1 MRLIFTT
8 AVASLA
14 IMTAAC
20 NNTADDTAEANMSD
34 DMAMNDMAMNDMAM
48 NDMTMNGMNDMNMAG
63 DMAMPMTVAAFVA
76 TIAGGNMYEIEAG
89 KLAQTKAVNEAC
101 RKMGTML
108 VTDHSKQQD
117 MLKTAAAGSTP
128 PVMLPTAMP
137 AEHQAHLAALK
148 AANGAEFD
156 RVFLAQQKESHAK
169 MLAALKSYAASGDSA
184 SLKAFAAKAVPGVE
198 QHNKMV
204 TSMKM

>member
-34 DMAMNDMAMNDMAM
+34 DMAMNDMAMNDM
-48 NDMTMNGMNDMNMAG
+48 NMAG
-63 DMAMPMTVAAFVA
+63 DMAMPMTAAAFVA
-76 TIAGGNMYEIEAG
+76 TIAGGNMYEIESG
-89 KLAQTKAVNEAC
+89 KLAQTMATMEECK
-101 RKMGTML
+101 KMGGML
-108 VTDHSKQQD
+108 VTDHGKQQD
-117 MLKTAAAGSTP
+117 MLRTAAAASTP
-128 PVMLPTAMP
+128 PVTLPTALP
-137 AEHQAHLAALK
+137 AEHQAHLDALK
-148 AANGAEFD
+148 AAKGAEFD
-156 RVFLAQQKESHAK
+156 RLFLAQQKEGHAK

-198 QHNKMV
+198 QHNNMV

>member
-1 MRLIFTT
+1 MRLILTT
-8 AVASLA
+8 AVASFA

-48 NDMTMNGMNDMNMAG
+48 NDMAMNDMNMAG
-63 DMAMPMTVAAFVA
+63 DMATPMTAASFVA
-76 TIAGGNMYEIEAG
+76 TIAGGNMYEIEVG
-89 KLAQTKAVNEAC
+89 KLAQTMAMNEASK
-101 RKMGTML
+101 KMGGML
-108 VTDHSKQQD
+108 VTDHTKQQD
-117 MLKTAAAGSTP
+117 MLKTAAAASTP
-128 PVMLPTAMP
+128 AVMLPTAMP
-137 AEHQAHLAALK
+137 AEHKAHLDALK
-148 AANGAEFD
+148 AAKGAEFD

-198 QHNKMV
+198 KHNEMV